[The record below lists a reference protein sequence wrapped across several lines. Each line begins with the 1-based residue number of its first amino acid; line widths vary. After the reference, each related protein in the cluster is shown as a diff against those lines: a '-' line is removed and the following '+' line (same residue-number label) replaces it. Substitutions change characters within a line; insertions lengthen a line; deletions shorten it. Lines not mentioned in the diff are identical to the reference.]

1 MHFPSLVDK
10 FRRVGMA
17 EKVKFNRLFVMKLMY
32 HSACLIAFA
41 VLISSCYRPD
51 EITVDVSLPQLA
63 GQADAD
69 VIERA
74 LTEKNGT
81 NMEMVKTV
89 SFDFDKR
96 LVRVTYN
103 AKLTALK
110 NIQHAIAGAGFQA
123 DHIPPLPGSAS
134 KRLPPAQGLPNSG
147 KSVNAPAPPN
157 TGK

>member
-1 MHFPSLVDK
+1 MTEQTTFS
-10 FRRVGMA
+10 
-17 EKVKFNRLFVMKLMY
+17 RLFVMKHMY
-32 HSACLIAFA
+32 HAACLVAIA

-51 EITVDVSLPQLA
+51 EITVEVSTPQLA

-69 VIERA
+69 LIERA

-89 SFDFDKR
+89 AFDFDAR

-123 DHIPPLPGSAS
+123 DHIPPLPGSES
-134 KRLPPAQGLPNSG
+134 KRLPPAKGVQIPG
-147 KSVNAPAPPN
+147 KPAKTPVPLN